1 MIFVRLS
8 VLLLSGTVTLW
19 PCGEAPR
26 LILPPVLGRA
36 VNHNVDDLREPRCT
50 EGLSTVQA
58 GGQGNLIIGAVY
70 TLPHAATSHTKGRWL
85 APHQRR
91 APMQE
96 QDRHSIIKGP
106 GCG

>member
-36 VNHNVDDLREPRCT
+36 VNHN